1 MTMDTVNSECASNLT
16 MLRSVLLRDEVVTC
30 PLQEVL
36 LPIDTPSGEKTDLDL
51 VQFKL
56 KMRVKTFRFKNKNAV
71 FKMNTKYILFS
82 HTINQQN
89 WFEIKLFINLRP
101 VCFVF
106 EGQRHQGVFS
116 L

>member
-1 MTMDTVNSECASNLT
+1 MDTVNSECASNLT

-82 HTINQQN
+82 HTMSPLTHRTGA
-89 WFEIKLFINLRP
+89 EIRGDLWASDYETTCCNNKAS
-101 VCFVF
+101 
-106 EGQRHQGVFS
+106 Q
-116 L
+116 